1 MNTTGKVLVNCQM
14 GMSRSST
21 CVLAYLILRHQ
32 MSADE
37 ALNTVSIKL
46 VLSRA
51 SNKSLTEFKFVVT
64 AMTGSRE
71 LFCQLC
77 FFSSRKQSIFLH
89 KM

>member
-51 SNKSLTEFKFVVT
+51 SNKSLNRVQGYPNVSLIEGGYTFTYK
-64 AMTGSRE
+64 S
-71 LFCQLC
+71 QY
-77 FFSSRKQSIFLH
+77 SINSIH
-89 KM
+89 QRN